1 MLWMKAWL
9 ETRWRL
15 LPAVGIPLSALALPY
30 IMGSGASSAK
40 DARGIVGV
48 MAFFVVFNGVYLAG
62 AGIRTQPTLSA
73 TKTLSGSMYYTLS
86 LPISRLR
93 MLSVRAGVGLL
104 EFAGVSAVMYSA
116 AWLSLPL
123 AQGGATPF
131 DLLKLILTA
140 IACTACFYFLSVLL
154 ATFLEDPGQ
163 TFGGMFVSMVV
174 WFVVARI
181 PPPPPFN
188 LLGFSGGASPL
199 ITHTLPWPA
208 MIVSLVLSA
217 MLFFAA
223 LRIVQTR
230 EY

>member
-1 MLWMKAWL
+1 MLWTKAWL

-15 LPAVGIPLSALALPY
+15 LYAVALPVSALALPY
-30 IMGSGASSAK
+30 IMGGGVSSAK

-48 MAFFVVFNGVYLAG
+48 MAFFGIFNGVYLAG
-62 AGIRTQPTLSA
+62 AGIRTQPTFSA

-86 LPISRLR
+86 LPVSRLR

-123 AQGGATPF
+123 VQGGAAPF
-131 DLLKLILTA
+131 DLLKLILA
-140 IACTACFYFLSVLL
+140 AVCCTACFYFVSVLL
-154 ATFLEDPGQ
+154 ATFLDDPAQ
-163 TFGGMFVSMVV
+163 TFASMFVSLVV
-174 WFVVARI
+174 WFIVART
-181 PPPPPFN
+181 PPPRPFN
-188 LLGFSGGASPL
+188 LLGFSSDASPL
-199 ITHTLPWPA
+199 VTHTMPWPA
-208 MIVSLVLSA
+208 MVASLIFSA
-217 MLFFAA
+217 ILFFVA